1 MPPDPLDRRA
11 SRNDASVK
19 GRARVKRKS
28 GSGGASD
35 GFARILANTG
45 WLLGGKGVGAVLSLA
60 YLAIVTRTLGVADFG
75 RFALVLSAANVIK
88 TLVSFDSWQIV
99 VRYGQPHL
107 AAGKGDALN
116 RVLRFCI
123 LIDLGSALAGG
134 VIAGAIIIL
143 FGNLMELS
151 ADMGWQAWLFCM
163 VMMMT
168 IRSSPMGI
176 LRLFDR
182 FDASALAETMI
193 PVGRMIGAGIALAL
207 RPTITGFLIAWAAA
221 ELLCAAVYWILALR
235 EGGER
240 IGRWNAGRALDARHE
255 NPGIVG
261 FLTAT
266 NLQTTLSSV
275 GQQVAVLI
283 VGLFVGPAGAGLYRL
298 ANQLA
303 NSLTKISS
311 LLSRSIF
318 VELTRTHS
326 SHGADA
332 LRTLFRRT
340 NRLALIAGAVI
351 IALILT
357 IGHPLLG
364 LIAGKAFL
372 PAYPLLLLLGVSACI
387 DLVGVSYRPL
397 LMATDRASLSLRI
410 TFIATALLLG
420 LQAALLPIYGTMGA
434 AAANIIAATVGFLMM
449 GLASRRALDVHAAA
463 EQTREGGA

>member
-1 MPPDPLDRRA
+1 MGRQDQRKARDDVK
-11 SRNDASVK
+11 SRD
-19 GRARVKRKS
+19 
-28 GSGGASD
+28 GASGARD

-60 YLAIVTRTLGVADFG
+60 YLAIVTRTLGVTDFG
-75 RFALVLSAANVIK
+75 RFTLVLSAATVIK
-88 TLVSFDSWQIV
+88 TLVSFESWQIV

-107 AAGKGDALN
+107 ATENHDALN

-123 LIDLGSALAGG
+123 LIDLASAAVGGLIAASIVLAFGG
-134 VIAGAIIIL
+134 L
-143 FGNLMELS
+143 LELPPG
-151 ADMGWQAWLFCM
+151 MGWQAWLFCM
-163 VMMMT
+163 VMLIT
-168 IRSSPMGI
+168 IRSSPTGV

-182 FDASALAETMI
+182 FDSAALAETMI
-193 PVGRMIGAGIALAL
+193 PVGRMAGALAAWML
-207 RPTITGFLIAWAAA
+207 NPGITGFLIAWAVA
-221 ELLCAAVYWILALR
+221 ELLCAAAYWWLALR
-235 EGGER
+235 VGGQKLGSWR
-240 IGRWNAGRALDARHE
+240 AGRAWSARSE

-266 NLQTTLSSV
+266 NLQTTLSSI
-275 GQQVAVLI
+275 GMQVAVLI

-303 NSLTKISS
+303 QSLTKIST

-318 VELTRTHS
+318 VELSRTQA
-326 SHGADA
+326 SHGVDE

-364 LIAGKAFL
+364 LIAGAEFL
-372 PAYPLLLLLGVSACI
+372 PAYPLLVLLGIAACI

-397 LMATDRASLSLRI
+397 LMATDRSALSLRI
-410 TFIATALLLG
+410 TLITTLLL
-420 LQAALLPIYGTMGA
+420 LAAQAALLPIQGTIGA
-434 AAANIIAATVGFLMM
+434 AAANVVASVAGFVMM
-449 GLASRRALDVHAAA
+449 GLASRRALRPQH
-463 EQTREGGA
+463 

>member
-1 MPPDPLDRRA
+1 MF
-11 SRNDASVK
+11 
-19 GRARVKRKS
+19 KR
-28 GSGGASD
+28 GSGAAGD

-107 AAGKGDALN
+107 TAGNGDALN

-123 LIDLGSALAGG
+123 LIDLASAVAGG
-134 VIAGAIIIL
+134 LIAAAIILL
-143 FGNLMELS
+143 FGDLLGIGP
-151 ADMGWQAWLFCM
+151 DMGWQVWAFCM
-163 VMMMT
+163 VMMIT
-168 IRSSPMGI
+168 IRSSPTGI

-182 FDASALAETMI
+182 FDSAAFAETMI
-193 PVGRMIGAGIALAL
+193 PVGRMIGAGVALAVM
-207 RPTITGFLIAWAAA
+207 PDISGFLIAWAFA
-221 ELLCAAVYWILALR
+221 ELLCAISYWQLALTVGR
-235 EGGER
+235 GR
-240 IGRWNAGRALDARHE
+240 IGHWRAGRALDARRE
-255 NPGIVG
+255 NPGIIG

-266 NLQTTLSSV
+266 NLQTSLSSI

-283 VGLFVGPAGAGLYRL
+283 VGGFVGPAGAGLYRL

-318 VELTRTHS
+318 VELSRTN
-326 SHGADA
+326 SHGKEA
-332 LRTLFRRT
+332 LGALFRRT
-340 NRLALIAGAVI
+340 NRLALLAGAVI
-351 IALILT
+351 IALIVT

-364 LIAGKAFL
+364 LIAGKDFL
-372 PAYPLLLLLGVSACI
+372 PAYPLLLMLGVAACI
-387 DLVGVSYRPL
+387 DLIGVSYRPL

-410 TFIATALLLG
+410 TFVSTLLLLG
-420 LQAALLPIYGTMGA
+420 AQAVLLPLYGTKGA
-434 AAANIIAATVGFLMM
+434 AMANIAASLAGFAMM
-449 GLASRRALDVHAAA
+449 GLASRRAM
-463 EQTREGGA
+463 RSG

>member
-1 MPPDPLDRRA
+1 MT
-11 SRNDASVK
+11 S
-19 GRARVKRKS
+19 KR
-28 GSGGASD
+28 GSGGPQE

-107 AAGKGDALN
+107 ASGDGDALN

-134 VIAGAIIIL
+134 LIAAFIIL
-143 FGNLMELS
+143 AFGPLMELS
-151 ADMGWQAWLFCM
+151 AGMGWQTWIFCM
-163 VMMMT
+163 VMMIT
-168 IRSSPMGI
+168 IRSSPTGV

-182 FDASALAETMI
+182 FDSGAFAETMI
-193 PVGRMIGAGIALAL
+193 PVGRMIGAGLAWVL
-207 RPTITGFLIAWAAA
+207 MPDITGFLIAWGAA
-221 ELLCAAVYWILALR
+221 ELLCAISYWWLALR
-235 EGGER
+235 VGGKR
-240 IGRWNAGRALDARHE
+240 LGSWRAGRALDARGE

-275 GQQVAVLI
+275 GQQVAVLV

-318 VELTRTHS
+318 VELSRTHS
-326 SHGADA
+326 SHGHEA
-332 LRTLFRRT
+332 LGTLFRRT
-340 NRLALIAGAVI
+340 NRLALVAGAVI

-372 PAYPLLLLLGVSACI
+372 PAYPLLLLLGIAACI

-410 TFIATALLLG
+410 TLVSTGLLLAM
-420 LQAALLPIYGTMGA
+420 QAALLPIYGTVGA
-434 AAANIIAATVGFLMM
+434 AGANIAASIAGFAMM
-449 GLASRRALDVHAAA
+449 GLASRRVLK
-463 EQTREGGA
+463 QPGMTP

>member
-1 MPPDPLDRRA
+1 VT
-11 SRNDASVK
+11 S
-19 GRARVKRKS
+19 KR
-28 GSGGASD
+28 GSGGPQE

-75 RFALVLSAANVIK
+75 RFALVLSAASVIQ

-107 AAGKGDALN
+107 ASGDGDALN

-123 LIDLGSALAGG
+123 LIDLGSAMAGG
-134 VIAGAIIIL
+134 LIAAFIIL
-143 FGNLMELS
+143 AFGPLMELS
-151 ADMGWQAWLFCM
+151 AGMGWQTWIFCM
-163 VMMMT
+163 VMMIT
-168 IRSSPMGI
+168 IRSSPTGV

-182 FDASALAETMI
+182 FDSGAFAETMI
-193 PVGRMIGAGIALAL
+193 PVGRMIGAGLAWVL
-207 RPTITGFLIAWAAA
+207 MPGITGFLIAWGAA
-221 ELLCAAVYWILALR
+221 ELLCAISYWWLALR
-235 EGGER
+235 VGGKR
-240 IGRWNAGRALDARHE
+240 LGSWRAGRALDARGE

-275 GQQVAVLI
+275 GQQVAVLV

-318 VELTRTHS
+318 VELSRTHS
-326 SHGADA
+326 SHGHEA
-332 LRTLFRRT
+332 LGTLFRRT
-340 NRLALIAGAVI
+340 SRLALVAGAVI

-372 PAYPLLLLLGVSACI
+372 PAYPLLLLLGIAACI

-410 TFIATALLLG
+410 TLVSTGLLLAM
-420 LQAALLPIYGTMGA
+420 QAALLPIYGTVGA
-434 AAANIIAATVGFLMM
+434 AGANIAASIAGFAMM
-449 GLASRRALDVHAAA
+449 GLASRRVLK
-463 EQTREGGA
+463 QPRMMP

>member
-1 MPPDPLDRRA
+1 MT
-11 SRNDASVK
+11 S
-19 GRARVKRKS
+19 KR
-28 GSGGASD
+28 GSGGAQE

-107 AAGKGDALN
+107 AAGNGDALN

-123 LIDLGSALAGG
+123 LIDLASAVAGG
-134 VIAGAIIIL
+134 LIAAFIIL
-143 FGNLMELS
+143 AFGSLMELS
-151 ADMGWQAWLFCM
+151 SAMGWQAWIFCM
-163 VMMMT
+163 VMMIT
-168 IRSSPMGI
+168 IRSSPTGV

-182 FDASALAETMI
+182 FDSGAFAETMI
-193 PVGRMIGAGIALAL
+193 PVGRMIGAGLAWVL
-207 RPTITGFLIAWAAA
+207 MPDVTGFLIAWGAA
-221 ELLCAAVYWILALR
+221 ELLCAVSYWWLALR
-235 EGGER
+235 VGGEKLGSWR
-240 IGRWNAGRALDARHE
+240 RGSAWDARAE

-275 GQQVAVLI
+275 GQQVAVLV

-318 VELTRTHS
+318 VELSRTHS
-326 SHGADA
+326 SHGHEA
-332 LRTLFRRT
+332 LGTLFRRT

-364 LIAGKAFL
+364 LIAGKEFL
-372 PAYPLLLLLGVSACI
+372 PAYPLLLLLGVAACI

-410 TFIATALLLG
+410 TLISTALLLG
-420 LQAALLPIYGTMGA
+420 MQAALLPIYGTIGA
-434 AAANIIAATVGFLMM
+434 ASANIIASIAGFAMM
-449 GLASRRALDVHAAA
+449 GLASRQAVGRRADKA
-463 EQTREGGA
+463 Q

>member
-1 MPPDPLDRRA
+1 MT
-11 SRNDASVK
+11 S
-19 GRARVKRKS
+19 KR
-28 GSGGASD
+28 GSGGPQE

-107 AAGKGDALN
+107 ASGDGDALN

-123 LIDLGSALAGG
+123 LIDLGSAVAGG
-134 VIAGAIIIL
+134 LIAAFIIL
-143 FGNLMELS
+143 AFGPLMELS
-151 ADMGWQAWLFCM
+151 AGMGWQTWIFCM
-163 VMMMT
+163 VMMIT
-168 IRSSPMGI
+168 IRSSPTGV

-182 FDASALAETMI
+182 FDSGAFAETMI
-193 PVGRMIGAGIALAL
+193 PVGRMIGAGLAWVL
-207 RPTITGFLIAWAAA
+207 MPDITGFLIAWGAA
-221 ELLCAAVYWILALR
+221 ELLCAISYWWLALR
-235 EGGER
+235 VGGKR
-240 IGRWNAGRALDARHE
+240 LGSWRAGRALDARGE

-275 GQQVAVLI
+275 GQQVAVLV

-318 VELTRTHS
+318 VELSRTHS
-326 SHGADA
+326 SHGHEA
-332 LRTLFRRT
+332 LGTLFRRT
-340 NRLALIAGAVI
+340 NRLALVAGAVI

-372 PAYPLLLLLGVSACI
+372 PAYPLLLLLGIAACI

-410 TFIATALLLG
+410 TLVSTGLLLAM
-420 LQAALLPIYGTMGA
+420 QAALLPIYGTVGA
-434 AAANIIAATVGFLMM
+434 AGANIAASIAGFAMM
-449 GLASRRALDVHAAA
+449 GLASRRVLK
-463 EQTREGGA
+463 QPGMTP

>member
-1 MPPDPLDRRA
+1 MT
-11 SRNDASVK
+11 S
-19 GRARVKRKS
+19 KR
-28 GSGGASD
+28 GSGGPQE

-107 AAGKGDALN
+107 ASGDGDALN

-123 LIDLGSALAGG
+123 LIDLGSAVAGG
-134 VIAGAIIIL
+134 LIAAFIIL
-143 FGNLMELS
+143 AFGPLMELS
-151 ADMGWQAWLFCM
+151 AGMGWQTWIFCM
-163 VMMMT
+163 VMMIT
-168 IRSSPMGI
+168 IRSSPTGV

-182 FDASALAETMI
+182 FDSGAFAETMI
-193 PVGRMIGAGIALAL
+193 PVGRMIGAGLAWVL
-207 RPTITGFLIAWAAA
+207 MPGITGFLIAWGAA
-221 ELLCAAVYWILALR
+221 ELLCAISYWWLALR
-235 EGGER
+235 VGGKR
-240 IGRWNAGRALDARHE
+240 LGSWRAGRALDARGE

-275 GQQVAVLI
+275 GQQVAVLV

-311 LLSRSIF
+311 LSSRSIF
-318 VELTRTHS
+318 VELSRTHS
-326 SHGADA
+326 SHGHEA
-332 LRTLFRRT
+332 LGTLFRRT
-340 NRLALIAGAVI
+340 SRLALVAGAVI

-372 PAYPLLLLLGVSACI
+372 PAYPLLLLLGIAACI

-410 TFIATALLLG
+410 TLVSTGLLLG
-420 LQAALLPIYGTMGA
+420 MQAALLPIYGTVGA
-434 AAANIIAATVGFLMM
+434 ASANIAASIAGFAMM
-449 GLASRRALDVHAAA
+449 GLASRRVLKQPGMAP
-463 EQTREGGA
+463 

>member
-1 MPPDPLDRRA
+1 MIF
-11 SRNDASVK
+11 
-19 GRARVKRKS
+19 KR
-28 GSGGASD
+28 GSGAAGD

-107 AAGKGDALN
+107 TEGNGDALN

-123 LIDLGSALAGG
+123 LIDLASAVAGG
-134 VIAGAIIIL
+134 LIAAAIILL
-143 FGNLMELS
+143 FSTQLGIGP
-151 ADMGWQAWLFCM
+151 DMGWQVWAFCM
-163 VMMMT
+163 VMMIT
-168 IRSSPMGI
+168 IRSSPTGI

-182 FDASALAETMI
+182 FDSAAFAETMI
-193 PVGRMIGAGIALAL
+193 PVGRMIGAAVALAIM
-207 RPTITGFLIAWAAA
+207 PDISGFLIAWAFA
-221 ELLCAAVYWILALR
+221 ELLCALSYWYLALNVGR
-235 EGGER
+235 NR
-240 IGRWNAGRALDARHE
+240 IGSWRAGRALDARHE

-266 NLQTTLSSV
+266 NLQTSLSSI

-283 VGLFVGPAGAGLYRL
+283 VGGFVGPAGAGLYRL

-318 VELTRTHS
+318 VELSRTN
-326 SHGADA
+326 SHGKEA
-332 LRTLFRRT
+332 LGALFRRT
-340 NRLALIAGAVI
+340 NRLALLAGAVI
-351 IALILT
+351 IGLIVT

-364 LIAGKAFL
+364 LIAGKDFL
-372 PAYPLLLLLGVSACI
+372 PAYPLLLMLGVAACI
-387 DLVGVSYRPL
+387 DLIGVSYRPL
-397 LMATDRASLSLRI
+397 LMATDRAGLSLRI
-410 TFIATALLLG
+410 TFVSTLLLLG
-420 LQAALLPIYGTMGA
+420 AQAVLLPLYGTKGA
-434 AAANIIAATVGFLMM
+434 AMANIAASLAGFAMM
-449 GLASRRALDVHAAA
+449 GLASRRAMR
-463 EQTREGGA
+463 T

>member
-1 MPPDPLDRRA
+1 MT
-11 SRNDASVK
+11 S
-19 GRARVKRKS
+19 KR
-28 GSGGASD
+28 GSGGPQE

-107 AAGKGDALN
+107 ASGDGDALN

-134 VIAGAIIIL
+134 LIAAFIIL
-143 FGNLMELS
+143 AFGPLMELS
-151 ADMGWQAWLFCM
+151 AGMGWQTWIFCM
-163 VMMMT
+163 VMMIT
-168 IRSSPMGI
+168 IRSSPTGV

-182 FDASALAETMI
+182 FDSGAFAETMI
-193 PVGRMIGAGIALAL
+193 PVGRMIGAGLAWVL
-207 RPTITGFLIAWAAA
+207 MPDITGFLIAWGAA
-221 ELLCAAVYWILALR
+221 ELLCAISYWWLALR
-235 EGGER
+235 VGGKR
-240 IGRWNAGRALDARHE
+240 LGSWRAGRALDARGE

-275 GQQVAVLI
+275 GQQVAVLV

-318 VELTRTHS
+318 VELSRTHS
-326 SHGADA
+326 SHGHEA
-332 LRTLFRRT
+332 LGTLFRRT
-340 NRLALIAGAVI
+340 SRLALVAGAVI

-372 PAYPLLLLLGVSACI
+372 PAYPLLLLLGIATCI

-410 TFIATALLLG
+410 TLVSTGLLLG
-420 LQAALLPIYGTMGA
+420 MQAALLPIYGTVGA
-434 AAANIIAATVGFLMM
+434 ASANIAASIAGFAMM
-449 GLASRRALDVHAAA
+449 GLASRRVLK
-463 EQTREGGA
+463 QPRMMP

>member
-1 MPPDPLDRRA
+1 MT
-11 SRNDASVK
+11 S
-19 GRARVKRKS
+19 KR
-28 GSGGASD
+28 GSGGPQE

-107 AAGKGDALN
+107 ASGDGDALN

-123 LIDLGSALAGG
+123 LIDLGSAVAGG
-134 VIAGAIIIL
+134 LIAAFIIL
-143 FGNLMELS
+143 AFGPLMELS
-151 ADMGWQAWLFCM
+151 AGMGWQTWIFCM
-163 VMMMT
+163 VMMIT
-168 IRSSPMGI
+168 IRSSPTGV

-182 FDASALAETMI
+182 FDSGAFAETMI
-193 PVGRMIGAGIALAL
+193 PVGRMIGAGLAWVL
-207 RPTITGFLIAWAAA
+207 LPGITGFLIAWGAA
-221 ELLCAAVYWILALR
+221 ELLCAISYWWLALR
-235 EGGER
+235 VGGKR
-240 IGRWNAGRALDARHE
+240 LGSWRAGRALDARGE

-275 GQQVAVLI
+275 GQQVAVLV

-318 VELTRTHS
+318 VELSRTHS
-326 SHGADA
+326 SHGHEA
-332 LRTLFRRT
+332 LGTLFRRT
-340 NRLALIAGAVI
+340 NRLALVAGAVI

-372 PAYPLLLLLGVSACI
+372 PAYPLLLLLGIAACI

-410 TFIATALLLG
+410 TLVSTGLLLAM
-420 LQAALLPIYGTMGA
+420 QAALLPIYGTVGA
-434 AAANIIAATVGFLMM
+434 AGANIAASIAGFAMM
-449 GLASRRALDVHAAA
+449 GLASRRVLK
-463 EQTREGGA
+463 QPGMTP